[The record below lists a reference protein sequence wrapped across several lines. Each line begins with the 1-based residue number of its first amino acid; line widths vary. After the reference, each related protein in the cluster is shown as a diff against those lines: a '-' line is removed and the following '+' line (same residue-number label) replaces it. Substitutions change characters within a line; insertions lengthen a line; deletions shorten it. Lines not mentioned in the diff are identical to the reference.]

1 MLKDTLLEKKPQ
13 FSGHETF
20 PLRQL
25 WLKKAYSAIQQGT
38 KNSNNDLRS
47 TFSDER
53 AIIHFGV
60 GKNMVSSIR
69 HWALA
74 CEIIKEDDGIGYRT
88 TELGDL
94 LFGDNG
100 LDPYQEHPSTSW
112 LIHWKLAGEGVRST
126 TWKWLFNYVIE
137 PTLES
142 ESLHAN
148 LISFAEENKYKVA
161 NATLKRD
168 IECCLRAYVP
178 RFGADSPEEISDSV
192 LGELGL
198 IHQIGKGSFEF
209 KRGEKQS
216 LSDYI
221 FAYCLI
227 NFWERYSPS
236 TQTLSFE
243 SIAHEIGSPG
253 RVFKLDEESVSERVQ
268 NLADITKNQ
277 LIWSDTAGMRQVI
290 RNNNKIQ
297 KNILLEKAYG
307 R

>member
-1 MLKDTLLEKKPQ
+1 MIKDTLLEKKPQ

-25 WLKKAYSAIQQGT
+25 WLKKAYSAVRELSVDHT
-38 KNSNNDLRS
+38 KDCKS

-53 AIIHFGV
+53 AIIRFGV

-74 CEIIKEDDGIGYRT
+74 CDIIKEDNDLGYRT

-94 LFGDNG
+94 LFGDRG

-112 LIHWKLAGEGVRST
+112 LIHWNLAGEGVRST
-126 TWKWLFNYVIE
+126 TWKWLFNYVID

-142 ESLHAN
+142 DQLHTN
-148 LISFAEENKYKVA
+148 LVLYAEENKYKVA

-198 IHQIGKGSFEF
+198 IQQTGKGSFEF
-209 KRGEKQS
+209 KRGEKQT
-216 LSDYI
+216 LNDCI

-227 NFWERYSPS
+227 NFWEKYSPS

-243 SIAHEIGSPG
+243 SITHEIGSPG
-253 RVFKLDEESVSERVQ
+253 RVFKLDEESVLERVQ
-268 NLADITKNQ
+268 NLAETTKNQ

-297 KNILLEKAYG
+297 KNLLLEKAYA
-307 R
+307 